1 MLRTFHRRFSS
12 KATTTSTTDSYAI
25 ATTRTALKHLFS
37 HDNQSLTK
45 SFYKAFIPQY
55 NHKSITDLIHFPIK
69 SMFAL
74 PNLDPEPCSRFLVES
89 KKIRPTIVEV
99 DIDHS
104 HGLGEYSMLKICSSY
119 VSQVPFTSSTSAA
132 TATTTTTTST
142 SDNTESSASPTTSSF
157 DPSKDIHPLI
167 SIQIHDYKSNKS
179 HDIIL
184 TETNHIKHYTFQDI
198 YTGDSIDTIH
208 IIDIDIPYAKDYL
221 FIKSFGQ
228 NYNLYTEQD
237 WWLELLI
244 HSHEYNIRANR
255 YTTITTSATDT
266 GTGTTTATT
275 TSTQVPTFFTEAMYK
290 LNMAYW
296 SADLLSTYHNE
307 IEFLKA
313 VKVYKSTSAGRT
325 ASTDRTDSGSTAGRI
340 KSGGTVSRGG
350 KKRSVREEV
359 EEEVVE
365 GVKAKMVEMEYKEE
379 EIAKVYM

>member
-1 MLRTFHRRFSS
+1 MLRTFYRCFTS
-12 KATTTSTTDSYAI
+12 KVTAPSTTDSYAI
-25 ATTRTALKHLFS
+25 ATTRTAFKHLFS
-37 HDNQSLTK
+37 HENQAITK

-55 NHKSITDLIHFPIK
+55 NHKSIADLKPFPIT
-69 SMFAL
+69 STFAL
-74 PNLDPEPCSRFLVES
+74 PNVDPEPCSRFLVES
-89 KKIRPTIVEV
+89 KKIRPNIVEI

-104 HGLGEYSMLKICSSY
+104 HGLGEYSMLKLCSSY
-119 VSQVPFTSSTSAA
+119 VSQVPSTSSNSPPTPP
-132 TATTTTTTST
+132 TTST
-142 SDNTESSASPTTSSF
+142 SDNTESASPTLSL

-228 NYNLYTEQD
+228 NYDLYTEQD

-244 HSHEYNIRANR
+244 HSHEYNIRANK
-255 YTTITTSATDT
+255 YTTITTNNTDT

-275 TSTQVPTFFTEAMYK
+275 TSTQVPTFFTEAISK
-290 LNMAYW
+290 LNMRHW
-296 SADLLSTYHNE
+296 SADLLSTYNNE

-313 VKVYKSTSAGRT
+313 VKVYKSTTSAGRT
-325 ASTDRTDSGSTAGRI
+325 ASSSDSTVGGRSKGGI
-340 KSGGTVSRGG
+340 SGRGG
-350 KKRSVREEV
+350 RRGRKNVREEV

-365 GVKAKMVEMEYKEE
+365 GVKAKMVELEYKEE
-379 EIAKVYM
+379 DIAKV